1 MSFGFYRWWWCVSV
15 FATGFLFW
23 KYGVYR
29 CFGFYVFCQYR
40 VDLVPKALQ
49 IPASVSEIYILSW
62 QFCPISVLALGSLIP
77 NSRVNLVTPLIGVG
91 QSFSVKWHE
100 YGCLGRIMNVFG
112 LFCHD
117 WDELGF
123 VGITV
128 AKLDRMKLRK

>member
-1 MSFGFYRWWWCVSV
+1 MSFGSYRWWWCVSV
-15 FATGFLFW
+15 FATEFLFW
-23 KYGVYR
+23 KYGVL
-29 CFGFYVFCQYR
+29 CQYR
-40 VDLVPKALQ
+40 VDLVPEALQ
-49 IPASVSEIYILSW
+49 ILVSVSEVYILSL

-77 NSRVNLVTPLIGVG
+77 NSRVNLVTPLIGLG

-100 YGCLGRIMNVFG
+100 YGWLGRVMNVLG

-128 AKLDRMKLRK
+128 GKLHRMKLGK